1 MVLCQ
6 LRIQW
11 SNDHQSN
18 LPMRKF
24 MSTFLHRILLVILP
38 LSFFSCEKDK
48 ERYSLEMAEP
58 PSDIITQIN
67 HPPNFN
73 TCHGNFNLPPDRP
86 WGWIR
91 VQLNDRWYYGVA
103 AVYEVPVESN
113 HWELSYV
120 LLNYESCLG
129 SYWSNL
135 SNVPLA
141 LDDPRHDW
149 DFVPYYYVC
158 SDTFYRPTLEE
169 GQRATLFDVLNH
181 DTALQIM
188 VADTT
193 PAYRTRLVIDQVD
206 TVAGFVRG
214 RFAARFYANP
224 ECDPDEM
231 LESEVLLE
239 NGYFEASFPYR

>member
-1 MVLCQ
+1 
-6 LRIQW
+6 
-11 SNDHQSN
+11 
-18 LPMRKF
+18 

-91 VQLNDRWYYGVA
+91 VQLNGEWFYGIAYMVEYPA
-103 AVYEVPVESN
+103 ESN
-113 HWELSYV
+113 LWELRYL

-129 SYWSNL
+129 SYSGL
-135 SNVPLA
+135 LINVPLN
-141 LDDPRHDW
+141 LDDPRHNW
-149 DFVPYYYVC
+149 LFVTQRYLC
-158 SDTFYRPTLEE
+158 SDTTYSLTLERN
-169 GQRATLFDVLNH
+169 QRDHRFRVLDH
-181 DTALQIM
+181 DTPLQIM

-193 PAYRTRLVIDQVD
+193 PAFRTRLVIDQVD

-224 ECDPDEM
+224 ECGPDDV
-231 LESEVLLE
+231 LESEVFLE
-239 NGYFEASFPYR
+239 NGYFEASFPYK